1 MARRYSHHRHSS
13 PSMLSLETQMSRC
26 HQCCRYGF
34 GHFHYC
40 IVAVHGSH
48 DRHLFLWLQEELEIG
63 LSSVMS
69 LFISIWLCFIYNPLL
84 HIAFLLQER
93 PQNHLDMHHRLDSKG
108 QHQGKLINYRYMY
121 MLVPSSTLTPL
132 FIMRIFFWFDW
143 CKIMKSNRK
152 ILCSLQLDSVRWKCT
167 RNCWLE
173 N

>member
-1 MARRYSHHRHSS
+1 MKSRSPLINLNYPHLVFNLTYTLFLSSLLHSLSFFLSLINLCQPSLPCTVMARRYSHHRHSS

-40 IVAVHGSH
+40 IMAVHGSH

-108 QHQGKLINYRYMY
+108 QHQGKLI
-121 MLVPSSTLTPL
+121 
-132 FIMRIFFWFDW
+132 
-143 CKIMKSNRK
+143 K
-152 ILCSLQLDSVRWKCT
+152 
-167 RNCWLE
+167 
-173 N
+173 